1 MKKPGEA
8 GCWWDVD
15 RTIVDSKY
23 ITFPFPFKVET
34 LDFTECLSYSVDDFM
49 NYVQTLSAY
58 QTFMLAHPGKEHL
71 YKTLQREFVQSLK
84 QQGIDPE
91 VKLDVKFPY
100 FTITRIQE

>member
-49 NYVQTLSAY
+49 
-58 QTFMLAHPGKEHL
+58 LAHPGTEHL
-71 YKTLQREFVQSLK
+71 YKALQREFVQSLK
-84 QQGIDPE
+84 QQGIDPDI
-91 VKLDVKFPY
+91 KLDVKFPY